1 MNFKLAFLCLFYGF
15 ITLVG
20 HGQNQAKADSVK
32 RLIESGE
39 LQFEERL
46 EAVFWLSTYSISPEE
61 KLNHAIKLLEM
72 AINSNQTAYIIKA
85 KCRIG
90 VAHRYLGN
98 LGTALKYLFESAN
111 DAIGLEDQQAFLAEI
126 YAEISTCYTQNGDS
140 ENALIYNSKAINI
153 LRQTGN
159 DQELAI
165 SLLNTGYDYYL
176 IENYDSAMAYYNE
189 SEPIFRRIGMD
200 LGLAYIT
207 GNRALV
213 FWKQGNSQKA
223 KQDLF
228 RAIEMLKPMAD
239 VYGMSD
245 YFNQLARI
253 YIQENAFNEALN
265 FANQSLLM
273 AKAEGLKEQIRDSYY
288 LMSKSLE
295 EMEDYKNAMW
305 YQKQYFAYKDS
316 IQNLETTQRLANLR
330 TEFEVGQKQV
340 EVDVL
345 LEQRRVN
352 QLIMIAGGVV
362 LVFFVVLMAIIYS
375 YAVARKKLNKQL
387 EEQKDALLLLNQTK
401 DKFFSIISHD
411 LRGPVNSLYGLSK
424 VSGLYLNEGRVED
437 ANSMISRMGESID
450 RLTNLLDDL
459 LNWALQQRGH
469 FPYSP
474 EKLALIGLLNDVLDM
489 FKEAALAKKINL
501 SYEGGEEMF
510 LFVDKQATS
519 TIFRNLLNNAIKFT
533 PKGGSITISS
543 KKEDQMAV
551 ISVRDSGVGIPK
563 EKLEELFNFEQTMST
578 KGTSGEVGLGL
589 GLQLVS
595 EFITLN
601 EGKIEVESEPTKGTT
616 FIVRLPLAKD

>member
-1 MNFKLAFLCLFYGF
+1 MNFKSAILCFFCCF
-15 ITLVG
+15 IGVVG

-32 RLIESGE
+32 RLIQSGE
-39 LQFEERL
+39 LQFEDRL

-61 KLNHAIKLLEM
+61 KLKHANELLEM

-98 LGTALKYLFESAN
+98 LGIALKYLFESAN
-111 DAIGLEDQQAFLAEI
+111 DAIGIEDQKAFLAEI

-176 IENYDSAMAYYNE
+176 MQNYDSAMAYYNE
-189 SEPIFRRIGMD
+189 SEPIFRQIGMD
-200 LGLAYIT
+200 LGLAYIV

-213 FWKQGNSQKA
+213 FWKQGDSNKA

-228 RAIEMLKPMAD
+228 RAIEMLKPMDD

-253 YIQENAFNEALN
+253 HLEENALKEALN
-265 FANQSLLM
+265 FAKQSLTM
-273 AKAEGLKEQIRDSYY
+273 ANAEGLKEQIRDAYN
-288 LMSKSLE
+288 LMATSLE
-295 EMEDYKNAMW
+295 HMGDYKSAMM
-305 YQKQYFAYKDS
+305 YQKQFFAYKDS

-340 EVDVL
+340 EVDIL

-352 QLIMIAGGVV
+352 QLIMIAGGIV
-362 LVFFVVLMAIIYS
+362 LVFFIILMAIIYS
-375 YAVARKKLNKQL
+375 YSVARKKLNKQL
-387 EEQKDALLLLNQTK
+387 EEQKDALILLNQTK

-424 VSGLYLNEGRVED
+424 VSGLYLKEGRVED
-437 ANSMISRMGESID
+437 ANSMIGRMGESID

-474 EKLALIGLLNDVLDM
+474 EKLELNGLLKDVCEM
-489 FKEAALAKKINL
+489 FKETALSKKITL
-501 SYEGGEEMF
+501 SYEEVEEVY

-533 PKGGSITISS
+533 PNGGNITISS
-543 KKEDQMAV
+543 KKDAQMAI
-551 ISVRDSGVGIPK
+551 ISVRDSGVGMPK
-563 EKLEELFNFEQTMST
+563 EKLEELFNFDHTMST

-601 EGKIEVESEPTKGTT
+601 HGKIEVESEPSKGTT
-616 FIVRLPLAKD
+616 FIVQLPLAQE